1 MVGDAAHHRMR
12 ARHGLAP
19 TFVCARRETQQHRD
33 DRRRTRHV
41 PRPSLRANAVL
52 VRARRASPLHL
63 SQSRVGARQA
73 SPATKHADTAGC
85 RRSASEIP
93 SVGAPHAEPAAVDP
107 DTAGLR
113 VAHARPLHGPIQTVH
128 PDTLD
133 RWRSAYE
140 QHDSTSSTASAEAGA
155 TPGDDL
161 SKPIGTDIDGV
172 GVVDRGRG
180 MASPLQGRGTCGHY
194 NDGNACE
201 C

>member
-1 MVGDAAHHRMR
+1 MVGDAGHHRMR

-19 TFVCARRETQQHRD
+19 TFVCARRETQRHRD

-52 VRARRASPLHL
+52 VRATR
-63 SQSRVGARQA
+63 A

-140 QHDSTSSTASAEAGA
+140 QHDSTSSAASAEAGA

-180 MASPLQGRGTCGHY
+180 MASPLGRHY
-194 NDGNACE
+194 
-201 C
+201 